1 MPSEPVELRRRSSNG
16 NRKTRGPWCC
26 WWRRCLHWSMGHLG
40 QGTPGR
46 IPRQHRRT
54 TRRSGPG
61 RGGRRARTICA
72 LQTKCGAVGQEMS
85 VFHGKSMMDYQ
96 DCTYMHPP
104 LAEAPHLAN
113 AARSEETF
121 IPKVCVHTWM
131 GHTQGVSIIWLFP
144 NTGHLLLSGS
154 MDTKIKV
161 CTALAAIYPS
171 MLLMNTSLI

>member
-16 NRKTRGPWCC
+16 NRKTRGFWCC

-72 LQTKCGAVGQEMS
+72 LQTKCGAVGQECPSSMAS
-85 VFHGKSMMDYQ
+85 PWWTIRTAPTCIPLSQRHLILQMQPGQKRPSSQRSAFIHGWAI
-96 DCTYMHPP
+96 
-104 LAEAPHLAN
+104 L
-113 AARSEETF
+113 
-121 IPKVCVHTWM
+121 KVCPSY
-131 GHTQGVSIIWLFP
+131 GSSPTQATSCSADLWTLRSRYALHWLPSILP
-144 NTGHLLLSGS
+144 
-154 MDTKIKV
+154 
-161 CTALAAIYPS
+161 CY
-171 MLLMNTSLI
+171 